1 MNEQIK
7 NTLPAT
13 VQVTVEHA
21 DKSQSVIPVPP
32 QAIINNE
39 HGHPV
44 GIITE
49 SAQKGDVL
57 VSVEPI
63 SVDVKK

>member
-1 MNEQIK
+1 MTEQIG
-7 NTLPAT
+7 NTLPST
-13 VQVTVEHA
+13 VQVTVEHV
-21 DKSQSVIPVPP
+21 DESQSVIPVVPE
-32 QAIINNE
+32 AIINNE